1 MGKQS
6 RSFVVIG
13 LGSFGSVV
21 ASELARFGNRVMGVD
36 KDPRRVAALAETL
49 PQSVILDATDEGA
62 LREAGIDRYDVG
74 LVSIGNDLESNV
86 IAAMNLRLI
95 GVGTVWAKAESR
107 THHRIL
113 SKIGAD
119 RVVMPGLEMGRHT
132 AQMLNNP
139 AVQDYVSLGNGFS
152 VVNLLIPQRLAGRHL
167 KDLNIGKGIEV
178 LGLMRG
184 TEFCNLRLDDRPLQA
199 NDRLLLLG
207 KRPDLTRFGDQ
218 L

>member
-1 MGKQS
+1 MGKQN

-13 LGSFGSVV
+13 LGAFGSVV
-21 ASELARFGNRVMGVD
+21 ATELARFGNRVLGID
-36 KDPRRVAALAETL
+36 KDHRRVAALAEQL
-49 PQSVILDATDEGA
+49 SNVVILDATDEGA
-62 LREAGIDRYDVG
+62 LREAGVDRYDVG

-86 IAAMNLRLI
+86 IAAMNMRLI
-95 GVGTVWAKAESR
+95 GVETIWAKAESR

-119 RVVMPGLEMGRHT
+119 RVILPGLEMGRHA

-139 AVQDYVSLGNGFS
+139 AVQDYVALGNGFS
-152 VVNLLIPQRLAGRHL
+152 VVNLLIPERLKGRKL
-167 KDLNIGKGIEV
+167 SDLNTGPGITP

-184 TEFCNLRLDDRPLQA
+184 TEYIELRDNDPALQT

-207 KRPDLTRFGDQ
+207 KRVDLTRFGDQ

>member
-1 MGKQS
+1 MGRQS

-21 ASELARFGNRVMGVD
+21 ASELARFGNQVMGVD
-36 KDPRRVAALAETL
+36 KDPRRVATLAEAL

-62 LREAGIDRYDVG
+62 LREAGVDRYDVG

-95 GVGTVWAKAESR
+95 GVGTIWAKAESR

-119 RVVMPGLEMGRHT
+119 RVILPGLEVGRHT

-139 AVQDYVSLGNGFS
+139 ALHDYVSLGNGFS
-152 VVNLLIPQRLAGRHL
+152 VVNLLIPARLAGRML
-167 KDLNIGKGIEV
+167 RDLHVGPGIEI
-178 LGLMRG
+178 LGMMRG
-184 TEFCNLRLDDRPLQA
+184 TEFWNPRIDDRPMQA

-207 KRPDLTRFGDQ
+207 KRPELTRFGDQ

>member
-1 MGKQS
+1 MGREN

-13 LGSFGSVV
+13 LGAFGSVV
-21 ASELARFGNRVMGVD
+21 ATELARFGNRVLGVD
-36 KDPRRVAALAETL
+36 KDHRRIAMLAEQL
-49 PQSVILDATDEGA
+49 SNVVILDATDEGA
-62 LREAGIDRYDVG
+62 LREAGVDRYDVG
-74 LVSIGNDLESNV
+74 LVSIGNDLESSV

-95 GVGTVWAKAESR
+95 GVETVWAKADSR

-119 RVVMPGLEMGRHT
+119 RVVLPGLEMGRHT

-139 AVQDYVSLGNGFS
+139 AVQDYVALGNGYS
-152 VVNLLIPQRLAGRHL
+152 VVNLLIPERL
-167 KDLNIGKGIEV
+167 KGKKLSELQISSGIV
-178 LGLMRG
+178 TLGMMRG
-184 TEFCNLRLDDRPLQA
+184 TEYVDLRERDPVMLT

-207 KRPDLTRFGDQ
+207 KRVDLTQFGDQ